1 VPDPTKPQSADPQ
14 ATSAGRGR
22 EAAEPQHIP
31 ARGWKDILIRAWH
44 DSSEKNISLVAG
56 GVTYYVLLALFPGL
70 AALVSIYGLIANP
83 ATIASTINSLSG
95 MVLPSAQKLISD
107 ELHQLVSTSHG
118 ALGFGAIIGILI
130 ALYSAS
136 RGMSGMISALDIA
149 YGQEEKRSF
158 IRFNLLALALT
169 VGLLIGGIIALA
181 LVAILP
187 AVLSSIGASGI
198 IKTIIYI
205 FEWPVLIALM
215 MGMLAVLYRY
225 APDRDE
231 PRWAW
236 TSPGAIAAS
245 VLWVIVSILFSIYVA
260 HFGNYNKT
268 YGSLGAVVVLMTW
281 LWLTAYLVLLGA
293 EINGESER
301 QTKQD
306 TTTGE
311 PQSMGNRGATAAD
324 TLGKRQGS

>member
-1 VPDPTKPQSADPQ
+1 MPDPTKPSSADQNSTRP
-14 ATSAGRGR
+14 GRGR

-31 ARGWKDILIRAWH
+31 LRGWKDILIRAWN

-83 ATIASTINSLSG
+83 ATIATNINALSG
-95 MVLPSAQKLISD
+95 LLLPSAQKLIGD
-107 ELHQLVSTSHG
+107 ELHQLISTSHG
-118 ALGFGAIIGILI
+118 ALGFGAIIGILV

-149 YGQEEKRSF
+149 YGQQEKRSF
-158 IRFNLLALALT
+158 IRFNLIALVLT
-169 VGLLIGGIIALA
+169 IGLLIGGVIVLA

-187 AVLSSIGASGI
+187 AVLSSIGISGVL
-198 IKTIIYI
+198 KGAIYI
-205 FEWPVLIALM
+205 LEWPLLIVLM

-245 VLWVIVSILFSIYVA
+245 ILWVIASILFSIYVA

-281 LWLTAYLVLLGA
+281 LWLSAYLVLLGA

-306 TTTGE
+306 TTVGE
-311 PQSMGNRGATAAD
+311 PQPMGQRGATAAD